1 MTMAARLE
9 SIWQILTRGTSRE
22 ARETPAVFESGPR
35 QTTVETVEI
44 TPNDPIVAFCQGNP
58 SILDVDGLSLDS
70 PTLDALRSKGV
81 KLVVPMVS
89 QGELIGLLNIGPR
102 LSGQDYSTD
111 DRRLLQDLSTQAGP
125 AVRVAQMVRQHSIE
139 AQERQRIEQELRV
152 ARVIQQTL
160 LPKEVPSLRDWKVA
174 AYYQPA
180 REVGGDFYDFIDLPG
195 DKLGFVVG
203 DVTDKGVPAA
213 LVMATT
219 RSVLRASAQRLISP
233 GQVLEWVND
242 NLCPDIPPNMLVTCL
257 YAVLDPTNG
266 RIQYANAGHDL
277 PYRRTADG
285 VVELRATGMPLGLMP
300 GMEYEEKE
308 TTLAPGESV
317 LFYSDGLVEAHS
329 PSREMFSFP
338 RLKELV
344 AAHPGGASLIDHL
357 LAELA
362 GFTGQ
367 AWEQEDDVTLVTLQR
382 NAAEEVRGG
391 SEMTS
396 HSPDQVGRDGDR
408 RTLADFELASEP
420 GNEREA
426 IMRIAEALKEL
437 DLPGGAQLEQL
448 KTAVG
453 EATMNAMEHGNQYRA
468 ESPVSI
474 LLSAS
479 KGSVSVRITD
489 HGGGGEMPEPGTP
502 DLAAKLEGTQTPRGW
517 GLFLIEKMVDE
528 MRVTSDE
535 EHRTVELVVHL
546 KRGEHDV
553 ETS

>member
-437 DLPGGAQLEQL
+437 DLPGAQLEQL

>member
-203 DVTDKGVPAA
+203 DVTDKGVTAA

-437 DLPGGAQLEQL
+437 DLPRRPARATENGRGRGHHERYGARKSVQSGV
-448 KTAVG
+448 AGVHPSVG
-453 EATMNAMEHGNQYRA
+453 LQRFRLSTHYRPWRRRGNARA
-468 ESPVSI
+468 WD
-474 LLSAS
+474 
-479 KGSVSVRITD
+479 T
-489 HGGGGEMPEPGTP
+489 
-502 DLAAKLEGTQTPRGW
+502 
-517 GLFLIEKMVDE
+517 
-528 MRVTSDE
+528 
-535 EHRTVELVVHL
+535 
-546 KRGEHDV
+546 
-553 ETS
+553 